1 MSDLG
6 NFSEQG
12 KDRNFYLSEVW
23 LTLLPGMIVLL
34 DPKWTRTFTLK
45 QGIGIESLRL
55 SGKEKFMIQSE
66 EVSCG
71 LQVFAALELV
81 EV

>member
-1 MSDLG
+1 M
-6 NFSEQG
+6 
-12 KDRNFYLSEVW
+12 
-23 LTLLPGMIVLL
+23 LL

>member
-1 MSDLG
+1 MADPVARYDCAARSKMD
-6 NFSEQG
+6 
-12 KDRNFYLSEVW
+12 KDFYFE
-23 LTLLPGMIVLL
+23 T
-34 DPKWTRTFTLK
+34 
-45 QGIGIESLRL
+45 GIESLRL